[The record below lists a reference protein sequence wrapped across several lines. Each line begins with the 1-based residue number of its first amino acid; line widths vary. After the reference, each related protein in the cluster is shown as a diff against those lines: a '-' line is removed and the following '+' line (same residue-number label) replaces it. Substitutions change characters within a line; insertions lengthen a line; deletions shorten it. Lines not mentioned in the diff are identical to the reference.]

1 MIHILQSVSN
11 MDRGGIESMLM
22 NYYRHLDRTRFQFD
36 FLVNKKKP
44 GFFDDEIR
52 ALGGRIF
59 QSPGVAPQSYPAYL
73 RSMQQL
79 LAQHPEIKVLH
90 AHNEAMQ
97 LFALE
102 GAKKAGLPVRIAHAH
117 NTRLPKDAKLPI
129 KWFCKQFI
137 PGAATDYWA
146 CGREAGIYYFGQ
158 SAWDAR
164 GVTLRN
170 AIDLDR
176 FGYRPQVR
184 AKLRAEYGLNDK
196 LVVGCV
202 ARLMAQKN
210 HTRLLDI
217 FAALKKVRPDSCL
230 LLVGEGELRAELE
243 AKAARLGITQ
253 DVKFLGVQSDTSVWY
268 QAMDVFVMPSLFE
281 GLPVVGIPEK
291 LYRYKLRASGSASQS
306 YHPERLADNFYLS
319 DVVEAVAK
327 SWGLENDPACRRAV
341 NHSRVLDLQ
350 LGIKNVC
357 LGPLSFRQR
366 TAWLRQ
372 ALRIPAV
379 RAAVRDMPLQDA
391 RSRNDRIKLA
401 LLKMRLCAVVVALS
415 SWNNRR

>member
-129 KWFCKQFI
+129 KWFRKQFI

-176 FGYRPQVR
+176 FGYRPEVR

-217 FAALKKVRPDSCL
+217 FAALKKVRPDSCRISL
-230 LLVGEGELRAELE
+230 EQPDEAWAAVLKDADRNLPDRAQ
-243 AKAARLGITQ
+243 AAAQ
-253 DVKFLGVQSDTSVWY
+253 
-268 QAMDVFVMPSLFE
+268 
-281 GLPVVGIPEK
+281 
-291 LYRYKLRASGSASQS
+291 
-306 YHPERLADNFYLS
+306 
-319 DVVEAVAK
+319 
-327 SWGLENDPACRRAV
+327 
-341 NHSRVLDLQ
+341 
-350 LGIKNVC
+350 
-357 LGPLSFRQR
+357 
-366 TAWLRQ
+366 
-372 ALRIPAV
+372 V
-379 RAAVRDMPLQDA
+379 RAAGYDIRQETLRLQQLYTGLIA
-391 RSRNDRIKLA
+391 KRGA
-401 LLKMRLCAVVVALS
+401 AHA
-415 SWNNRR
+415 

>member
-146 CGREAGIYYFGQ
+146 CGRAAGIYYFGQ

-176 FGYRPQVR
+176 FGYRPEVR

-217 FAALKKVRPDSCL
+217 FAALKKVRPDSCRISL
-230 LLVGEGELRAELE
+230 EQPDEAWAAVLKDADRNLPDRAQ
-243 AKAARLGITQ
+243 AAAQ
-253 DVKFLGVQSDTSVWY
+253 
-268 QAMDVFVMPSLFE
+268 
-281 GLPVVGIPEK
+281 
-291 LYRYKLRASGSASQS
+291 
-306 YHPERLADNFYLS
+306 
-319 DVVEAVAK
+319 
-327 SWGLENDPACRRAV
+327 
-341 NHSRVLDLQ
+341 
-350 LGIKNVC
+350 
-357 LGPLSFRQR
+357 
-366 TAWLRQ
+366 
-372 ALRIPAV
+372 V
-379 RAAVRDMPLQDA
+379 RAAGYDIRQETLRLQQLYTGLIA
-391 RSRNDRIKLA
+391 KRGA
-401 LLKMRLCAVVVALS
+401 AHA
-415 SWNNRR
+415 

>member
-1 MIHILQSVSN
+1 MIRVLHSVSN
-11 MDRGGIESMLM
+11 MDRGGIETMLM
-22 NYYRHLDRTRFQFD
+22 NYYRHIDRSKVQFD
-36 FLVNKKKP
+36 FIVNKKKP
-44 GFFDDEIR
+44 GDYDDEIHR
-52 ALGGRIF
+52 LGGHIY
-59 QSPGVAPQSYPAYL
+59 QSPGLNPLHYPAYL
-73 RSMQQL
+73 RFVQQTV
-79 LAQHPEIKVLH
+79 ATDPRIRILH

-102 GAKKAGLPVRIAHAH
+102 GAKKAGLPGRLAHAH
-117 NTRLPKDAKLPI
+117 NTCLPKDAKLPI

-243 AKAARLGITQ
+243 AKAARLGIAQ

-281 GLPVVGIPEK
+281 GLPVVGMEAQ
-291 LYRYKLRASGSASQS
+291 ASGLPCVFSTGVTEEVLLRPDSCRISLEQPDEAWAAV
-306 YHPERLADNFYLS
+306 LKDADRNL
-319 DVVEAVAK
+319 
-327 SWGLENDPACRRAV
+327 PAA
-341 NHSRVLDLQ
+341 Q
-350 LGIKNVC
+350 
-357 LGPLSFRQR
+357 
-366 TAWLRQ
+366 
-372 ALRIPAV
+372 V
-379 RAAVRDMPLQDA
+379 RAAGYDIRQETLRLQQLYTSLIA
-391 RSRNDRIKLA
+391 KRGA
-401 LLKMRLCAVVVALS
+401 THA
-415 SWNNRR
+415 

>member
-146 CGREAGIYYFGQ
+146 CGRAAGIYYFGQ

-170 AIDLDR
+170 AVDLER
-176 FGYRPQVR
+176 FGYRPEVR

-217 FAALKKVRPDSCL
+217 FAALKKVRPDSCRISL
-230 LLVGEGELRAELE
+230 EQPDEAWAAVLKDADRNLPDRAQ
-243 AKAARLGITQ
+243 AAAQ
-253 DVKFLGVQSDTSVWY
+253 
-268 QAMDVFVMPSLFE
+268 
-281 GLPVVGIPEK
+281 
-291 LYRYKLRASGSASQS
+291 
-306 YHPERLADNFYLS
+306 
-319 DVVEAVAK
+319 
-327 SWGLENDPACRRAV
+327 
-341 NHSRVLDLQ
+341 
-350 LGIKNVC
+350 
-357 LGPLSFRQR
+357 
-366 TAWLRQ
+366 
-372 ALRIPAV
+372 V
-379 RAAVRDMPLQDA
+379 RAAGYDIRQETLRLQQLYTGLIA
-391 RSRNDRIKLA
+391 KRGA
-401 LLKMRLCAVVVALS
+401 AHA
-415 SWNNRR
+415 

>member
-59 QSPGVAPQSYPAYL
+59 QSPGVAPQNYPAYL

-146 CGREAGIYYFGQ
+146 CGRAAGIYYFGQ

-170 AIDLDR
+170 AIDLGR

-184 AKLRAEYGLNDK
+184 AKLRAE
-196 LVVGCV
+196 
-202 ARLMAQKN
+202 
-210 HTRLLDI
+210 
-217 FAALKKVRPDSCL
+217 
-230 LLVGEGELRAELE
+230 LE
-243 AKAARLGITQ
+243 AKAARLGIAQ

-281 GLPVVGIPEK
+281 GLPVVGMEAQ
-291 LYRYKLRASGSASQS
+291 ASGLPCVFSTGVTEEVLLRPDSCRISLEQ
-306 YHPERLADNFYLS
+306 PD
-319 DVVEAVAK
+319 EA
-327 SWGLENDPACRRAV
+327 W
-341 NHSRVLDLQ
+341 
-350 LGIKNVC
+350 
-357 LGPLSFRQR
+357 
-366 TAWLRQ
+366 
-372 ALRIPAV
+372 
-379 RAAVRDMPLQDA
+379 AAVLKDADRNLPDRAQAAAQVRDAGYDIRQETLRLQQLYTGLIA
-391 RSRNDRIKLA
+391 KRGA
-401 LLKMRLCAVVVALS
+401 AHA
-415 SWNNRR
+415 

>member
-146 CGREAGIYYFGQ
+146 CGRAAGIYYFGQ

-243 AKAARLGITQ
+243 AKAARLGIAQ

-281 GLPVVGIPEK
+281 GLPVVGMEAQ
-291 LYRYKLRASGSASQS
+291 ASGLPCVFSTGVTEEVLLRPDSCRIS
-306 YHPERLADNFYLS
+306 
-319 DVVEAVAK
+319 
-327 SWGLENDPACRRAV
+327 LEQPDDFHQQYCNT
-341 NHSRVLDLQ
+341 
-350 LGIKNVC
+350 
-357 LGPLSFRQR
+357 FE
-366 TAWLRQ
+366 
-372 ALRIPAV
+372 
-379 RAAVRDMPLQDA
+379 
-391 RSRNDRIKLA
+391 
-401 LLKMRLCAVVVALS
+401 
-415 SWNNRR
+415 

>member
-90 AHNEAMQ
+90 VHNEAMQ

-146 CGREAGIYYFGQ
+146 CGRAAGIYYFGQ

-176 FGYRPQVR
+176 FGYRPEVR

-243 AKAARLGITQ
+243 AKAARLGIAQ

-281 GLPVVGIPEK
+281 GLPVVGMEAQ
-291 LYRYKLRASGSASQS
+291 ASGLPCVFSTGVTEEVLLRPDSCRISLEQPDEAWAAV
-306 YHPERLADNFYLS
+306 LKDADRNLP
-319 DVVEAVAK
+319 D
-327 SWGLENDPACRRAV
+327 RA
-341 NHSRVLDLQ
+341 
-350 LGIKNVC
+350 
-357 LGPLSFRQR
+357 
-366 TAWLRQ
+366 Q
-372 ALRIPAV
+372 AAAQV
-379 RAAVRDMPLQDA
+379 RAAGYDIRQETLRLQQLYTGLIA
-391 RSRNDRIKLA
+391 KRGA
-401 LLKMRLCAVVVALS
+401 AHA
-415 SWNNRR
+415 

>member
-79 LAQHPEIKVLH
+79 LTQHPEIKVLH

-102 GAKKAGLPVRIAHAH
+102 GAKKAGLPVRIAHAL

-170 AIDLDR
+170 AVDLER
-176 FGYRPQVR
+176 FGYRPEVR

-217 FAALKKVRPDSCL
+217 FAALKKVRPDSCRISL
-230 LLVGEGELRAELE
+230 EQPDEAWAAVLKDADRNLPDRAQ
-243 AKAARLGITQ
+243 AAAQ
-253 DVKFLGVQSDTSVWY
+253 
-268 QAMDVFVMPSLFE
+268 
-281 GLPVVGIPEK
+281 
-291 LYRYKLRASGSASQS
+291 
-306 YHPERLADNFYLS
+306 
-319 DVVEAVAK
+319 
-327 SWGLENDPACRRAV
+327 
-341 NHSRVLDLQ
+341 
-350 LGIKNVC
+350 
-357 LGPLSFRQR
+357 
-366 TAWLRQ
+366 
-372 ALRIPAV
+372 V
-379 RAAVRDMPLQDA
+379 RAAGYDIRQETLRLQQLYTGLIA
-391 RSRNDRIKLA
+391 ERSA
-401 LLKMRLCAVVVALS
+401 AHA
-415 SWNNRR
+415 

>member
-1 MIHILQSVSN
+1 M
-11 MDRGGIESMLM
+11 RW
-22 NYYRHLDRTRFQFD
+22 
-36 FLVNKKKP
+36 K
-44 GFFDDEIR
+44 
-52 ALGGRIF
+52 A
-59 QSPGVAPQSYPAYL
+59 
-73 RSMQQL
+73 
-79 LAQHPEIKVLH
+79 
-90 AHNEAMQ
+90 
-97 LFALE
+97 
-102 GAKKAGLPVRIAHAH
+102 AKKAGLPVRIAHAH

-243 AKAARLGITQ
+243 AKAARLGIAQ

-281 GLPVVGIPEK
+281 GLPVVGMEAQ
-291 LYRYKLRASGSASQS
+291 ASGLPCVFSTGVTEEVLLRPDSCRISLEQPDEAWAAV
-306 YHPERLADNFYLS
+306 LKDADRNLP
-319 DVVEAVAK
+319 D
-327 SWGLENDPACRRAV
+327 RA
-341 NHSRVLDLQ
+341 
-350 LGIKNVC
+350 
-357 LGPLSFRQR
+357 
-366 TAWLRQ
+366 Q
-372 ALRIPAV
+372 AAAQV
-379 RAAVRDMPLQDA
+379 RAAGYDIRQETLRLQQLYTGLIA
-391 RSRNDRIKLA
+391 KRGA
-401 LLKMRLCAVVVALS
+401 AHA
-415 SWNNRR
+415 

>member
-59 QSPGVAPQSYPAYL
+59 QSPGVAPQSYLAYL

-79 LAQHPEIKVLH
+79 LTQHPEIKVLH

-176 FGYRPQVR
+176 FGYRPEVR

-217 FAALKKVRPDSCL
+217 FAALKKVRPDSCRISL
-230 LLVGEGELRAELE
+230 EQPDEAWAAVLKDADRNLPDRAQ
-243 AKAARLGITQ
+243 AAAQ
-253 DVKFLGVQSDTSVWY
+253 
-268 QAMDVFVMPSLFE
+268 
-281 GLPVVGIPEK
+281 
-291 LYRYKLRASGSASQS
+291 
-306 YHPERLADNFYLS
+306 
-319 DVVEAVAK
+319 
-327 SWGLENDPACRRAV
+327 
-341 NHSRVLDLQ
+341 
-350 LGIKNVC
+350 
-357 LGPLSFRQR
+357 
-366 TAWLRQ
+366 
-372 ALRIPAV
+372 V
-379 RAAVRDMPLQDA
+379 RAAGYDIRQETLRLQQLYTGLIA
-391 RSRNDRIKLA
+391 KRGA
-401 LLKMRLCAVVVALS
+401 AHA
-415 SWNNRR
+415 

>member
-59 QSPGVAPQSYPAYL
+59 QSPGVAPQSYPVYL

-102 GAKKAGLPVRIAHAH
+102 GAQKAGLPVRIAHAH

-230 LLVGEGELRAELE
+230 LLVGDGELRAELE
-243 AKAARLGITQ
+243 AKAARLGIAQ

-281 GLPVVGIPEK
+281 GLPVVGMEAQ
-291 LYRYKLRASGSASQS
+291 ASGLPCVFSTGVTEEVLLRPDSCRISLEQPDEAWAAV
-306 YHPERLADNFYLS
+306 LKDADRNLP
-319 DVVEAVAK
+319 D
-327 SWGLENDPACRRAV
+327 RA
-341 NHSRVLDLQ
+341 
-350 LGIKNVC
+350 
-357 LGPLSFRQR
+357 
-366 TAWLRQ
+366 Q
-372 ALRIPAV
+372 AAAQV
-379 RAAVRDMPLQDA
+379 RAAGYDIRQETLRLQQLYTGLIA
-391 RSRNDRIKLA
+391 KRGA
-401 LLKMRLCAVVVALS
+401 AHA
-415 SWNNRR
+415 

>member
-146 CGREAGIYYFGQ
+146 CGREEVGG
-158 SAWDAR
+158 
-164 GVTLRN
+164 
-170 AIDLDR
+170 
-176 FGYRPQVR
+176 RPQVR

-217 FAALKKVRPDSCL
+217 FAALKKVRPGSCL
-230 LLVGEGELRAELE
+230 LLVGEGELRAELK
-243 AKAARLGITQ
+243 AKAARLGIAQ

-281 GLPVVGIPEK
+281 GLPVVGMEAQ
-291 LYRYKLRASGSASQS
+291 ASGLPCVFSTGVTEEVLLRPDSCRISLEQPDEAWAAV
-306 YHPERLADNFYLS
+306 LKDADRNLP
-319 DVVEAVAK
+319 D
-327 SWGLENDPACRRAV
+327 RA
-341 NHSRVLDLQ
+341 
-350 LGIKNVC
+350 
-357 LGPLSFRQR
+357 
-366 TAWLRQ
+366 Q
-372 ALRIPAV
+372 AAAQV
-379 RAAVRDMPLQDA
+379 RAAGYDIRQETLRLQQLYTGLIA
-391 RSRNDRIKLA
+391 ERGA
-401 LLKMRLCAVVVALS
+401 AHA
-415 SWNNRR
+415 

>member
-59 QSPGVAPQSYPAYL
+59 QSPGVAPQSYPAYR

-129 KWFCKQFI
+129 KWFCKQFNR
-137 PGAATDYWA
+137 GAATDYWA
-146 CGREAGIYYFGQ
+146 CGREAGFYYLGQ
-158 SAWDAR
+158 SGWDGR

-217 FAALKKVRPDSCL
+217 FAALKKVRPDSCRISL
-230 LLVGEGELRAELE
+230 EQPDEAWAAVLKDADRNLPDRAQ
-243 AKAARLGITQ
+243 AAAQ
-253 DVKFLGVQSDTSVWY
+253 
-268 QAMDVFVMPSLFE
+268 
-281 GLPVVGIPEK
+281 
-291 LYRYKLRASGSASQS
+291 
-306 YHPERLADNFYLS
+306 
-319 DVVEAVAK
+319 
-327 SWGLENDPACRRAV
+327 
-341 NHSRVLDLQ
+341 
-350 LGIKNVC
+350 
-357 LGPLSFRQR
+357 
-366 TAWLRQ
+366 
-372 ALRIPAV
+372 V
-379 RAAVRDMPLQDA
+379 RAAGYDIRQETLRLQQLYTGLIA
-391 RSRNDRIKLA
+391 KRGA
-401 LLKMRLCAVVVALS
+401 AHA
-415 SWNNRR
+415 

>member
-79 LAQHPEIKVLH
+79 LAQHPEIKALH

-146 CGREAGIYYFGQ
+146 CGRAAGIYYFGQ

-217 FAALKKVRPDSCL
+217 FAALKKVRLDSCRISL
-230 LLVGEGELRAELE
+230 EQPDEAWAAVLKDADRNLPDRAQ
-243 AKAARLGITQ
+243 AAAQ
-253 DVKFLGVQSDTSVWY
+253 
-268 QAMDVFVMPSLFE
+268 
-281 GLPVVGIPEK
+281 
-291 LYRYKLRASGSASQS
+291 
-306 YHPERLADNFYLS
+306 
-319 DVVEAVAK
+319 
-327 SWGLENDPACRRAV
+327 
-341 NHSRVLDLQ
+341 
-350 LGIKNVC
+350 
-357 LGPLSFRQR
+357 
-366 TAWLRQ
+366 
-372 ALRIPAV
+372 V
-379 RAAVRDMPLQDA
+379 RAAGYDIRQETLRLQQLYTSLIA
-391 RSRNDRIKLA
+391 KRSA
-401 LLKMRLCAVVVALS
+401 AHA
-415 SWNNRR
+415 

>member
-176 FGYRPQVR
+176 FGYRPVVR

-217 FAALKKVRPDSCL
+217 FAALKKVRPDSCRISL
-230 LLVGEGELRAELE
+230 EQPDEAWAAVLKDADRNLPDRAQ
-243 AKAARLGITQ
+243 AAAQ
-253 DVKFLGVQSDTSVWY
+253 
-268 QAMDVFVMPSLFE
+268 
-281 GLPVVGIPEK
+281 
-291 LYRYKLRASGSASQS
+291 
-306 YHPERLADNFYLS
+306 
-319 DVVEAVAK
+319 
-327 SWGLENDPACRRAV
+327 
-341 NHSRVLDLQ
+341 
-350 LGIKNVC
+350 
-357 LGPLSFRQR
+357 
-366 TAWLRQ
+366 
-372 ALRIPAV
+372 V
-379 RAAVRDMPLQDA
+379 RAAGYDIRQETLRLQQLYTSLIA
-391 RSRNDRIKLA
+391 KRGA
-401 LLKMRLCAVVVALS
+401 THA
-415 SWNNRR
+415 